1 MDYKKI
7 LFCSHTNATLHNI
20 GLLFLRIVIG
30 FTMITHGW
38 DKFVNFTMLSAVF
51 PDPIG
56 LGSTISLALVVFAE
70 LFASIFL
77 IIGLGTRIVL
87 IPMIINMLVAYFIV
101 HANDPFAN
109 KELAFL
115 YLAIYVALMI
125 IGPGRFSL
133 DAKFQASKSEYLKV

>member
-7 LFCSHTNATLHNI
+7 LFCSHSNTTLVNL
-20 GLLFLRIVIG
+20 GMLFLRIVFG

-38 DKFVNFTMLSAVF
+38 PKFANFTMLSATF
-51 PDPIG
+51 LDPIG
-56 LGSTISLALVVFAE
+56 IGSTLSLALVVFAE
-70 LFASIFL
+70 LFASILL
-77 IIGLGTRIVL
+77 IIGLGTRVAL

-115 YLAIYVALMI
+115 YLAVYVALMI
-125 IGPGRFSL
+125 IGPGKFSL
-133 DAKFQASKSEYLKV
+133 DAKFQSSKSEYLKV

>member
-1 MDYKKI
+1 MDYKKFI
-7 LFCSHTNATLHNI
+7 FCSHHNPTLFHI
-20 GLLFLRIVIG
+20 GLLLMRVVFG

-38 DKFVNFTMLSAVF
+38 AKFTNFTMLSAAF

-56 LGSTISLALVVFAE
+56 LGSTISLSLVVFAE
-70 LFASIFL
+70 LFASMLL
-77 IIGLGTRIVL
+77 IIGLGTRLAL
-87 IPMIINMLVAYFIV
+87 IPMIINMLVAYFVV

-115 YLAIYVALMI
+115 YLFIYVALMI
-125 IGPGRFSL
+125 FGPGKFSL

>member
-7 LFCSHTNATLHNI
+7 LFCSHSSSTFLNVGI
-20 GLLFLRIVIG
+20 LFLRIVFG

-38 DKFVNFTMLSAVF
+38 AKFVNFTMLSVTF

-56 LGSTISLALVVFAE
+56 VGSTLSLALVVFAE
-70 LFASIFL
+70 LFASIL
-77 IIGLGTRIVL
+77 LVIGLGTRLAL
-87 IPMIINMLVAYFIV
+87 IPMIVNMLVAFFIV

-115 YLAIYVALMI
+115 YLAVYIALLIM
-125 IGPGRFSL
+125 GPGKFSL
-133 DAKFQASKSEYLKV
+133 DAKLLASKSEYLKV